1 MVKAYWLGVFI
12 LLLLIA
18 GYSGARIRGGL
29 VGDPP
34 SVYNNMPGGLT
45 IFTSSEALERRV
57 DVIYSLDDIYRY
69 DPGKHALLIVGP
81 DTRVDASPRLRQ
93 WVEDGGVLIVMDET
107 MNTEGLLRGFDIY
120 LGNTTAI
127 QEIATGVCSVGN
139 ANIKVV
145 FDVYTMVYSTS
156 NYTVLC
162 RVNNE
167 TTGLSRSIG
176 GGMVIA
182 IGDSSLVINEVLSK
196 GGAWYGNRLFIDMV
210 TNGRGLVVYEGG
222 RTYTYSS
229 TSIIIQYIRG
239 FILLASDASQSILY
253 TRNPLLKLLAVLTII
268 LVTLT
273 VVLLKLGLTMSR
285 SRLPGVKG

>member
-1 MVKAYWLGVFI
+1 MVKVYWIGVFI

-18 GYSGARIRGGL
+18 GYSGVRIRGEL

-57 DVIYSLDDIYRY
+57 DIIYSLDDIYRY
-69 DPGKHALLIVGP
+69 DPGKYALLIVGP

-93 WVEDGGVLIVMDET
+93 WIEDGGLLIVMDET

-120 LGNTTAI
+120 LGNTPAI
-127 QEIATGVCSVGN
+127 QEIATGVCSTGN

-145 FDVYTMVYSTS
+145 FNVYTVVYSTS

-162 RVNNE
+162 RVNDK

-210 TNGRGLVVYEGG
+210 SDGRGLVVYEGG

-229 TSIIIQYIRG
+229 TGVITQYIRG
-239 FILLASDASQSILY
+239 LILLASDATQSILY
-253 TRNPLLKLLAVLTII
+253 IRNPLLKLLAVLTIV
-268 LVTLT
+268 LMTLT
-273 VVLLKLGLTMSR
+273 AVLLKLGLSISH
-285 SRLPGVKG
+285 SRLPRR